1 MCIRDSVSTPGNL
14 SRTGKT
20 RRHANILQ
28 SSLRSVSRRKTLAYR
43 EGSNC
48 LAKSCTLIGCGSP
61 EIIFFRL
68 GFRPTIPF
76 FSGISIL
83 GFCQLPNPKGLGRPL
98 HRRFIVTCGCSGAI
112 YCHSNTTL
120 PIIFREWSRRF
131 QGVRFI
137 SALQGLR
144 VLYPLTPP
152 SKYAGEELRAIIK
165 KVRDGTFEYKNRD
178 KSEIN
183 WAKYDYAQIKE
194 MADYLNNI
202 RDIVNEADNR
212 IKSRTIPEKRGPGKP
227 EINPADIAKLLLL
240 QTYTESPNRVAEG
253 LLFLFQEKLGISE
266 HFSYKTIERGFDREK
281 VNIILDEV
289 VAITNECVKD
299 DEKDASFD
307 GTGFSASNKV
317 NYADKRQKQNANK
330 SRTKAQ
336 PAKDDES
343 HDSFPVTNATS
354 NKGFSY
360 CVMGIGVKH
369 KLISGM
375 SVCANHSIGE
385 TTMFPDVFYQTLQ
398 SYPNLENALGLVSSN
413 ILG

>member
-1 MCIRDSVSTPGNL
+1 MP
-14 SRTGKT
+14 
-20 RRHANILQ
+20 
-28 SSLRSVSRRKTLAYR
+28 
-43 EGSNC
+43 
-48 LAKSCTLIGCGSP
+48 
-61 EIIFFRL
+61 
-68 GFRPTIPF
+68 
-76 FSGISIL
+76 
-83 GFCQLPNPKGLGRPL
+83 PK
-98 HRRFIVTCGCSGAI
+98 HV
-112 YCHSNTTL
+112 
-120 PIIFREWSRRF
+120 
-131 QGVRFI
+131 
-137 SALQGLR
+137 
-144 VLYPLTPP
+144 
-152 SKYAGEELRAIIK
+152 GEELRDIVK

-212 IKSRTIPEKRGPGKP
+212 IRSRTIPEKRGPGKP
-227 EINPADIAKLLLL
+227 ETNPADIAKLLLL

-307 GTGFSASNKV
+307 GTGFSASNKE
-317 NYADKRQKQNANK
+317 NYAAKRQKQNSKK
-330 SRTKAQ
+330 SRTKSQ
-336 PAKDDES
+336 PAEDDQS
-343 HDSFPVTNATS
+343 NDSFPVTNLTS

-360 CVMGIGVKH
+360 CVMGVGVKH

-385 TTMFPDVFYQTLQ
+385 TTMFPEVYYQTLQ
-398 SYPNLENALGLVSSN
+398 SYPNLENVLGDGIYSARWITDIVAKSNVIPFFLPKSNVTFQSKGFAGWYDMLFSLWKDPQVWLEQYHMRSISETVNSMVKCRFGATIRKRLDPRKETETRLKLVAHDIRRIGYIEALDDIKPNWPRNG
-413 ILG
+413 I

>member
-1 MCIRDSVSTPGNL
+1 MGVYAQKIYKL
-14 SRTGKT
+14 SG
-20 RRHANILQ
+20 L
-28 SSLRSVSRRKTLAYR
+28 
-43 EGSNC
+43 
-48 LAKSCTLIGCGSP
+48 LI
-61 EIIFFRL
+61 
-68 GFRPTIPF
+68 
-76 FSGISIL
+76 
-83 GFCQLPNPKGLGRPL
+83 
-98 HRRFIVTCGCSGAI
+98 HM
-112 YCHSNTTL
+112 
-120 PIIFREWSRRF
+120 
-131 QGVRFI
+131 
-137 SALQGLR
+137 
-144 VLYPLTPP
+144 P

-202 RDIVNEADNR
+202 RDIVNEADSR
-212 IKSRTIPEKRGPGKP
+212 IKSRTIPDKRGPGKP
-227 EINPADIAKLLLL
+227 ETNPADIAKLLLL

-266 HFSYKTIERGFDREK
+266 HFSYKTIERGFDRKK

-317 NYADKRQKQNANK
+317 NYADKRQKQNSNK

-343 HDSFPVTNATS
+343 DDSFPVTNATS

-375 SVCANHSIGE
+375 SVCANHSRGE
-385 TTMFPDVFYQTLQ
+385 TTMFPDVYYQTLQ
-398 SYPNLENALGLVSSN
+398 SYPNLENALGDGIYSARWITDLVSKSN
-413 ILG
+413 VTPFFLPKSNVTFQSKGFAGWYDMLFSLWKDPQIWLEQYHMRSISETVNSMVKCRFGATIRKRLEPRKETETKLKLVAHDIRRIGYIEALDDITPHWPRTGV

>member
-1 MCIRDSVSTPGNL
+1 MPQKHV
-14 SRTGKT
+14 
-20 RRHANILQ
+20 
-28 SSLRSVSRRKTLAYR
+28 
-43 EGSNC
+43 
-48 LAKSCTLIGCGSP
+48 
-61 EIIFFRL
+61 
-68 GFRPTIPF
+68 
-76 FSGISIL
+76 
-83 GFCQLPNPKGLGRPL
+83 
-98 HRRFIVTCGCSGAI
+98 
-112 YCHSNTTL
+112 
-120 PIIFREWSRRF
+120 
-131 QGVRFI
+131 
-137 SALQGLR
+137 
-144 VLYPLTPP
+144 
-152 SKYAGEELRAIIK
+152 GEELRDLIK
-165 KVRDGTFEYKNRD
+165 NVRDGTFEYESRD

-212 IKSRTIPEKRGPGKP
+212 IKSRTISEKRGPGKP
-227 EINPADIAKLLLL
+227 ETNPADITKLLLL

-253 LLFLFQEKLGISE
+253 LLFLFQEKLGISQ

-317 NYADKRQKQNANK
+317 NYADKRQKQNSKK

-336 PAKDDES
+336 PAKDDDS

-360 CVMGIGVKH
+360 CVMGIGVKY

-375 SVCANHSIGE
+375 TICANHSIGE
-385 TTMFPDVFYQTLQ
+385 TTMFPDAYYQTLK
-398 SYPNLENALGLVSSN
+398 SYPNLENVLGDGIYSARWITDLVAKSN
-413 ILG
+413 VTPFFLPKSNVTFQSKGFAGWYDMLFSLWNDPQMWLEQYHMRSISETVNSMVKCRFGATIRKKLDPRKATETKLKLVAHDIRRIGYIEILDGIRPHWPRNVG

>member
-1 MCIRDSVSTPGNL
+1 MGVYAQKIYKLGGL
-14 SRTGKT
+14 
-20 RRHANILQ
+20 
-28 SSLRSVSRRKTLAYR
+28 
-43 EGSNC
+43 
-48 LAKSCTLIGCGSP
+48 LI
-61 EIIFFRL
+61 
-68 GFRPTIPF
+68 
-76 FSGISIL
+76 
-83 GFCQLPNPKGLGRPL
+83 
-98 HRRFIVTCGCSGAI
+98 HM
-112 YCHSNTTL
+112 
-120 PIIFREWSRRF
+120 
-131 QGVRFI
+131 
-137 SALQGLR
+137 
-144 VLYPLTPP
+144 P

-165 KVRDGTFEYKNRD
+165 KVRDGTFEYENRD

-227 EINPADIAKLLLL
+227 ETNPADIAKLLLL

-253 LLFLFQEKLGISE
+253 LLFLFQEKLGITQ

-281 VNIILDEV
+281 VNIVLDEV

-317 NYADKRQKQNANK
+317 NYADKRQKQNSNK
-330 SRTKAQ
+330 SRTKSQ
-336 PAKDDES
+336 PEKDDES
-343 HDSFPVTNATS
+343 DDGFPVTNATS

-360 CVMGIGVKH
+360 CVMGIGVKY

-385 TTMFPDVFYQTLQ
+385 TTMFPDAYYQTLQ
-398 SYPNLENALGLVSSN
+398 SYPNLENALGDGIYSARWITDLVAKSN
-413 ILG
+413 VTPYFLPKSNVTFQSKGFAGWYDMLFSLWKDPQIWLEQYHMRSISETVNSMVKCRFGATIRKRLEPRKETETKLKLVAHDIRRIGYIEVLDGITPHWPRTGV

>member
-1 MCIRDSVSTPGNL
+1 MP
-14 SRTGKT
+14 
-20 RRHANILQ
+20 
-28 SSLRSVSRRKTLAYR
+28 
-43 EGSNC
+43 
-48 LAKSCTLIGCGSP
+48 
-61 EIIFFRL
+61 
-68 GFRPTIPF
+68 
-76 FSGISIL
+76 
-83 GFCQLPNPKGLGRPL
+83 PK
-98 HRRFIVTCGCSGAI
+98 HV
-112 YCHSNTTL
+112 
-120 PIIFREWSRRF
+120 
-131 QGVRFI
+131 
-137 SALQGLR
+137 
-144 VLYPLTPP
+144 
-152 SKYAGEELRAIIK
+152 GEELRDLVK

-212 IKSRTIPEKRGPGKP
+212 IKSRTIPDKRGPGKP

-317 NYADKRQKQNANK
+317 NYADKRQKQNSNK

-336 PAKDDES
+336 PAKDDERD
-343 HDSFPVTNATS
+343 DSFPVTNATS

-369 KLISGM
+369 KLISGI

-385 TTMFPDVFYQTLQ
+385 TTMFPDVYYQTLQ
-398 SYPNLENALGLVSSN
+398 SYPNLENALGDGIYSARWITDLVAKSN
-413 ILG
+413 VTPYFLPKSNVTFQSKGFAGWYDMLFSLWKDPQIWLEQYHLRSISETVNSMVKCRFGATIRKRLEPRKETETKLKLVAHDIRRIGYIEALDDIKPHWPRKGA